1 MRTLRRFVVTPS
13 LPQRLEPLREL
24 AYNLWW
30 SWNHDA
36 EDLFSRLDPARWE
49 QTHRNP
55 VALLGLVDQRVLEVA
70 ATNDAYLAHLDEV
83 WTEFR
88 RYMGDGGW
96 FARAHAD
103 DVQTLKIAYFSAEF
117 GLAECIPTYSGGLG
131 VLAGDHL
138 KSASDLGL
146 PLVGISLAYSEGYFS
161 QALNDEGWQVER
173 YSAADFTTLPM
184 RRVTLPDGRAPMVWL
199 EFPGRSVAAQLWR
212 VDVGR
217 VPLFLL
223 DTNVDDNLP
232 EDRKITARLY
242 GGDDEMRICQEMMLG
257 IAGMRALEVLGIEPT
272 VVHLN
277 EGHSAFLALERARG
291 HAVSFQVPF
300 DTAVEACSAGSIFT
314 THTPVAAG
322 HDVFSAE
329 LAKKVMSPFR
339 EKVGLTHEEL
349 LALGRLHP
357 GDDESPL
364 SMTVLAIRLSDRYNA
379 VSALHGRVARAMWR
393 DIWPDAHEEDVPIGS
408 ITNGV
413 HTATWVS
420 REIAGLFDR
429 YLGPRWRE
437 ERSTSEMW
445 NRIDDIPDAELWR
458 VHERQRQRLVVTV
471 RKLLRAQ
478 AERRGALP
486 GSLTELDEALDPDAL
501 TIGFARRFA
510 SYKRAHLVLE
520 DVERIA
526 RILGNRDRPVQ
537 IIFSGKSHP
546 RDEQG
551 KRIIREIVQSTR
563 RLELRGKVVFLE
575 DYGMGIARLLV
586 GGVDVWLNNPRRPL
600 EASGTSGMKAA
611 ANGALNVSVLDGW
624 WAEAWAPGVG
634 WAIGRGEEWADV
646 PYGDQVEAR
655 ALYDLLE
662 QEVVPTFYD
671 RDPDGVPRAWIA
683 SVKRS
688 IRTIV
693 PAFNTNRMVLDYA
706 ENMYLPAHGKSRAMT
721 RGRLAGARE
730 LITWKERVRA
740 RWSAVGIDRVEE
752 SAGHEVVIGSALQ
765 VEAVVRLGELSP
777 EDVLVETFAGRLDGR
792 SELFE
797 AQPLAM
803 ELSANLGEGRFLYRG
818 HIPCARTGTH
828 GYTVRVLPFHP
839 SLSHK
844 LEVGLLRWA

>member
-13 LPQRLEPLREL
+13 LPPRLEPLREL

-30 SWNHDA
+30 SWNHAA
-36 EDLFSRLDPARWE
+36 EDLFLRLDPVLWE
-49 QTHRNP
+49 RTHRNP
-55 VALLGLVDQRVLEVA
+55 VALLGQIDQRVLEA
-70 ATNDAYLAHLDEV
+70 AAQNDAYLGHLDEV
-83 WTEFR
+83 WQQFR

-96 FARAHAD
+96 FGRVHAD
-103 DVQTLKIAYFSAEF
+103 DARGLKIAYFSAEF

-146 PLVGISLAYSEGYFS
+146 PLVGVSLAYSEGYFS

-173 YSAADFTTLPM
+173 YPAADFTTLPM
-184 RRVTLPDGRAPMVWL
+184 RRVTTSDGKTPMVWL
-199 EFPGRSVAAQLWR
+199 EFPDRTVGAQLWR

-223 DTNVDDNLP
+223 DTNVDDNTP
-232 EDRKITARLY
+232 EDRRITARLY
-242 GGDDEMRICQEMMLG
+242 GGDDEMRITQEMMLG
-257 IAGMRALEVLGIEPT
+257 IAGWRALEVLGIEPT

-277 EGHSAFLALERARG
+277 EGHSAFLALERARATG
-291 HAVSFQVPF
+291 LAAQVPF
-300 DTAVEACSAGSIFT
+300 PTAVEACSAGSIFT

-322 HDVFSAE
+322 HDVFSAD
-329 LAKKVMSPFR
+329 LVKRVMSPFR
-339 EKVGLTHEEL
+339 EKLGLTHDEL

-357 GDDESPL
+357 GDSKSPL
-364 SMTVLAIRLSDRYNA
+364 SMTVLAIRMSDRYNA
-379 VSALHGRVARAMWR
+379 VSALHGRVARSMWR
-393 DIWPDAHEEDVPIGS
+393 DIWSEAHEDDVPIRA

-413 HTATWVS
+413 HTPTWVS
-420 REIAGLFDR
+420 REVAGLFDR

-437 ERSTSEMW
+437 EPPTSEMW
-445 NRIDDIPDAELWR
+445 NRVDDIPDAELWR
-458 VHERQRQRLVVTV
+458 VHERQRQRLVVAV
-471 RKLLRAQ
+471 RRLLRAQ

-486 GSLTELDEALDPDAL
+486 GSLTEFDEALDPDAL

-510 SYKRAHLVLE
+510 TYKRADLVLE

-526 RILGNRDRPVQ
+526 RVLGDRDRPVQ

-546 RDEQG
+546 RDEAG
-551 KRIIREIVQSTR
+551 KAIIREIVQATR
-563 RLELRGKVVFLE
+563 RLELRGRVVFLE

-634 WAIGRGEEWADV
+634 WAIGRGEEWSDV
-646 PYGDQVEAR
+646 GYGDAVEAR

-662 QEVVPTFYD
+662 KEVVPTFYD

-693 PAFNTNRMVLDYA
+693 PAFNTNRMVVDYA
-706 ENMYLPAHGKSRAMT
+706 ESTYLPANEKSRAMMVD
-721 RGRLAGARE
+721 RLGGARE
-730 LITWKERVRA
+730 LLSWKDRVRIH
-740 RWSAVGIDRVEE
+740 WPAVAVDRVEE
-752 SAGHEVVIGSALQ
+752 TSGREVVIFGALE
-765 VEAVVRLGELSP
+765 VEAVVRLGELLP
-777 EDVLVETFAGRLDGR
+777 DDVVVEAFAGRLDQR
-792 SELFE
+792 SELIE
-797 AQPLAM
+797 SRALPMVLAA
-803 ELSANLGEGRFLYRG
+803 SLGEGRFLYRG
-818 HIPCARTGTH
+818 HIPCGRTGAH
-828 GYTVRVLPFHP
+828 GYMVRVLPTHP

-844 LEVGLLRWA
+844 LEAGLLRWA